1 MAGSNKKQG
10 AAMSVNSTPA
20 SKPNT
25 KRLTHTA
32 HPYTA
37 ADLTGLGTWISQNG
51 PNLTAK
57 SSWVN
62 DSQADPVGM
71 LSAIID
77 ANTIEVTTTGGTVRG
92 LTGLVDDNTYWGGT
106 VTAGLMSVAAPIVS
120 GAVPQSLGQAIG
132 TTEFFVD
139 KGARQSALA

>member
-1 MAGSNKKQG
+1 
-10 AAMSVNSTPA
+10 
-20 SKPNT
+20 
-25 KRLTHTA
+25 
-32 HPYTA
+32 
-37 ADLTGLGTWISQNG
+37 
-51 PNLTAK
+51 
-57 SSWVN
+57 
-62 DSQADPVGM
+62 M

-106 VTAGLMSVAAPIVS
+106 VTAGLMSVTAPIVS